1 MIKLISSSD
10 AMQRDSG
17 VYTCQ
22 VNLAISETDNFNA
35 SNTATVLLTGE
46 CAPMVFLL
54 QIQT

>member
-1 MIKLISSSD
+1 MR
-10 AMQRDSG
+10 RDSG

-46 CAPMVFLL
+46 CAPEHF
-54 QIQT
+54 INS